1 MIANAQ
7 NVHVRVKL
15 STQIDRTTDKESMRF
30 AFANVHVMPNGT
42 ESVYL
47 SATNG
52 HIAAFVKAEGH
63 ADACYLMPQEVA
75 KRGKA
80 KKSPSVSLNGYWQ
93 TDKGKASE
101 EQPSGRAPNYSRVLP
116 DVLED
121 KHNVS
126 VTVNPKLL
134 AAMLESIV
142 EIGGESETVTL
153 TIPTDDDSKPL
164 IARHGENLGLLMPMQ
179 PQDPS
184 SSRNGSVRVAE
195 NTRRE
200 AGHVRALIKDYRA
213 AFNAQDTPQR
223 IELDPSTGLAS
234 NNRNP

>member
-7 NVHVRVKL
+7 NVRVSVKL

-30 AFANVHVMPNGT
+30 ALANVHVMPNGDD
-42 ESVYL
+42 SVYL

-52 HIAAFVKAEGH
+52 RTAAFVKAEGH
-63 ADACYLMPQEVA
+63 ADACYLMPHEVA
-75 KRGKA
+75 KRGRI
-80 KKSPSVSLNGYWQ
+80 KKSPTVSLNGRWES
-93 TDKGKASE
+93 DKGKFSD
-101 EQPSGRAPNYSRVLP
+101 EQPAGRMPNFADVLP
-116 DVLED
+116 NVLED
-121 KHNVS
+121 EKNVS

-134 AAMLESIV
+134 ADLLDSIV

-153 TIPTDDDSKPL
+153 TIPTDDDSKPV
-164 IARHGENLGLLMPMQ
+164 IARNGENLGLIMPMQ

-200 AGHVRALIKDYRA
+200 TGRVRALVQEYRA
-213 AFNAQDTPQR
+213 AFEAQDTPQR
-223 IELDPSTGLAS
+223 IELNPSTGLAS
-234 NNRNP
+234 NNQNP